1 MTQEMKTLTLI
12 NLLKYSNTEKFVSL
26 VVNEGLRNIS
36 EKGAKSL
43 IYYYKENNPKL
54 LAEIFKI
61 SIKYMVILG
70 HDTSQESIEESIR
83 LFEFL
88 SLVVTMHDFKYKLS
102 DEIGYTL
109 KQKQLGPDEYDKQLV
124 ELHFGVEPDTDDAI
138 EDIIGE

>member
-1 MTQEMKTLTLI
+1 MTLI

-26 VVNEGLRNIS
+26 VVNDGLRNIS

-70 HDTSQESIEESIR
+70 HDASQESIEESIR

-88 SLVVTMHDFKYKLS
+88 SLVVIMHDFKYKLS

-124 ELHFGVEPDTDDAI
+124 ELHFGVEPDTDDTI

>member
-1 MTQEMKTLTLI
+1 MKTLTLI

-26 VVNEGLRNIS
+26 VVNDGLRNIS

-70 HDTSQESIEESIR
+70 HDASQESIEESIR

-88 SLVVTMHDFKYKLS
+88 SLVVIMHDFKYKLS

-124 ELHFGVEPDTDDAI
+124 ELHFGVEPDTDDTI

>member
-1 MTQEMKTLTLI
+1 
-12 NLLKYSNTEKFVSL
+12 
-26 VVNEGLRNIS
+26 
-36 EKGAKSL
+36 
-43 IYYYKENNPKL
+43 
-54 LAEIFKI
+54 
-61 SIKYMVILG
+61 MVILG

-88 SLVVTMHDFKYKLS
+88 SLVVIMHDFKYKLS